1 MRINQILIKPIL
13 TEKSTNL
20 VKIKQYTFLV
30 ANNASKSQIKQALE
44 DLFKVKVDKIRIIL
58 RKGKIKRV
66 GRKGFLKKDQDRK
79 LAVVSLKEGKIDLFP
94 QA

>member
-44 DLFKVKVDKIRIIL
+44 DLFKVKVDKIRIII

-66 GRKGFLKKDQDRK
+66 GRKGFFKKDQDHK